1 MSVNSQKD
9 TLKLFWRVSN
19 KYKWRRGLSLA
30 IAVANFAVGMFVIP
44 LIIAS
49 FLDLVQ
55 SGQLD
60 ESRVWGLITVYALAQ
75 LWSEVIGWRV
85 VIYLMWT
92 FQVSMQ
98 RDLYAEIFDKLSN
111 QTMFFHSNKFGGSLV
126 SQSNKITG
134 AIERFW
140 DTIVWSL
147 FPVLISVIGSTIVLW
162 FIYWPYALFMAILSI
177 TFVIA
182 VYFGSKHMAR
192 LNEEEAKASNKISG
206 HLSDV
211 VANIL
216 TVKASSAEK
225 RELKNL
231 YVVQQRTDKS
241 GKIAKN
247 DVIITATR
255 AYQVPSKDTDS
266 SMQLDLFQGRRYE
279 LGTNNAKYNQASFEK
294 YRITLEKPTSEK
306 ITETNVETQTTAKLL
321 ANTQKPEVKAELGYR
336 FTMPWLIIIAAMLA
350 TPLAQVR
357 PRQGRWLRLLPSVL
371 IFASCAISI
380 ISLRTAIGK
389 ESISEYAYIWLI
401 VGFIAFAL
409 LLNWQSRVVHR
420 VRYRRQSSQL
430 SPGGQP

>member
-1 MSVNSQKD
+1 MILRRYMTQQVAANTAIVLLFLMALMLGGRLIRYFGIAAEGRLDVGLLFAIIGYNIPTFLELILPLSFFIALMLVLGRMYVDQEMSV
-9 TLKLFWRVSN
+9 LFASGIS
-19 KYKWRRGLSLA
+19 RGRLTRL
-30 IAVANFAVGMFVIP
+30 MIP
-44 LIIAS
+44 LITGLFVFQMGISLWAKPWGLS
-49 FLDLVQ
+49 NSEHIWQTQSLGSLLDLVRPKTFIS
-55 SGQLD
+55 SGNYHLYVD
-60 ESRVWGLITVYALAQ
+60 E
-75 LWSEVIGWRV
+75 
-85 VIYLMWT
+85 
-92 FQVSMQ
+92 
-98 RDLYAEIFDKLSN
+98 FDK
-111 QTMFFHSNKFGGSLV
+111 
-126 SQSNKITG
+126 
-134 AIERFW
+134 
-140 DTIVWSL
+140 
-147 FPVLISVIGSTIVLW
+147 
-162 FIYWPYALFMAILSI
+162 
-177 TFVIA
+177 
-182 VYFGSKHMAR
+182 
-192 LNEEEAKASNKISG
+192 
-206 HLSDV
+206 
-211 VANIL
+211 
-216 TVKASSAEK
+216 EK

-231 YVVQQRTDKS
+231 YVVQQQTDKS

-279 LGTNNAKYNQASFEK
+279 LGTNQANYNQASFEK
-294 YRITLEKPTSEK
+294 YRITLEKPASEK

-389 ESISEYAYIWLI
+389 ERISEYAYIWLI

-420 VRYRRQSSQL
+420 VRYRRQSRQL
-430 SPGGQP
+430 PAGGQP

>member
-1 MSVNSQKD
+1 MILRRYMTQQVAANTAIVLLFLMALMLGGRLIRYFGIAAEGRLDVGLLFAIIGYNIPTFLELILPLSFFIALMLVLGRMYVDQEMSV
-9 TLKLFWRVSN
+9 LFASGIS
-19 KYKWRRGLSLA
+19 RGRLTRL
-30 IAVANFAVGMFVIP
+30 MIP
-44 LIIAS
+44 LITGLFVFQMGISLLAKPWGLS
-49 FLDLVQ
+49 NSKQIWQTQSLGSLLDLVRPKTFIS
-55 SGQLD
+55 SGDYHLYVD
-60 ESRVWGLITVYALAQ
+60 E
-75 LWSEVIGWRV
+75 
-85 VIYLMWT
+85 
-92 FQVSMQ
+92 
-98 RDLYAEIFDKLSN
+98 FDK
-111 QTMFFHSNKFGGSLV
+111 
-126 SQSNKITG
+126 
-134 AIERFW
+134 
-140 DTIVWSL
+140 
-147 FPVLISVIGSTIVLW
+147 
-162 FIYWPYALFMAILSI
+162 
-177 TFVIA
+177 
-182 VYFGSKHMAR
+182 
-192 LNEEEAKASNKISG
+192 
-206 HLSDV
+206 
-211 VANIL
+211 
-216 TVKASSAEK
+216 EK

-231 YVVQQRTDKS
+231 YVVQQQTDKS

-294 YRITLEKPTSEK
+294 YRITLEKPASEK

-389 ESISEYAYIWLI
+389 ERISEYAYIWLI

-420 VRYRRQSSQL
+420 VRYRRQNRQL

>member
-1 MSVNSQKD
+1 MILRRYMTQQVAANTAIVLLFLMALMLGGRLIRYFGIAAEGRLDVGLLFAIIGYNIPTFLELILPLSFFIALMLVLGRMYVEQEMSV
-9 TLKLFWRVSN
+9 LFASGIS
-19 KYKWRRGLSLA
+19 RGRLTRL
-30 IAVANFAVGMFVIP
+30 MIP
-44 LIIAS
+44 LITGLFVFQMGISLWAKPWGLS
-49 FLDLVQ
+49 NSEHIWQTQSLGSLLDLVRPKTFIS
-55 SGQLD
+55 SGNYHLYVD
-60 ESRVWGLITVYALAQ
+60 E
-75 LWSEVIGWRV
+75 
-85 VIYLMWT
+85 
-92 FQVSMQ
+92 
-98 RDLYAEIFDKLSN
+98 FDK
-111 QTMFFHSNKFGGSLV
+111 
-126 SQSNKITG
+126 
-134 AIERFW
+134 
-140 DTIVWSL
+140 
-147 FPVLISVIGSTIVLW
+147 
-162 FIYWPYALFMAILSI
+162 
-177 TFVIA
+177 
-182 VYFGSKHMAR
+182 
-192 LNEEEAKASNKISG
+192 
-206 HLSDV
+206 
-211 VANIL
+211 
-216 TVKASSAEK
+216 EK
-225 RELKNL
+225 RELKNI
-231 YVVQQRTDKS
+231 YVVQQQTDKS

-294 YRITLEKPTSEK
+294 YRITLEKPASEK

-389 ESISEYAYIWLI
+389 ERISEYAYIWLI
-401 VGFIAFAL
+401 VGFIGFAL

-420 VRYRRQSSQL
+420 VRYHRQSRQL

>member
-1 MSVNSQKD
+1 MILRRYMTQQVAANTAIVLLFLMALMLGGRLIRYFGIAAEGRLDVGLLFAIIGYNIPTFLELILPLSFFIALMLVLGRMYVDHEMSV
-9 TLKLFWRVSN
+9 LFASGIS
-19 KYKWRRGLSLA
+19 RGRLTRL
-30 IAVANFAVGMFVIP
+30 MIP
-44 LIIAS
+44 LITGLFVFQMGISLWAKPWGLS
-49 FLDLVQ
+49 NSEQIWQTQSLGSLLDLVRPKTFIS
-55 SGQLD
+55 SGNYHLYVD
-60 ESRVWGLITVYALAQ
+60 E
-75 LWSEVIGWRV
+75 
-85 VIYLMWT
+85 
-92 FQVSMQ
+92 
-98 RDLYAEIFDKLSN
+98 FDK
-111 QTMFFHSNKFGGSLV
+111 
-126 SQSNKITG
+126 
-134 AIERFW
+134 
-140 DTIVWSL
+140 
-147 FPVLISVIGSTIVLW
+147 
-162 FIYWPYALFMAILSI
+162 
-177 TFVIA
+177 
-182 VYFGSKHMAR
+182 
-192 LNEEEAKASNKISG
+192 
-206 HLSDV
+206 
-211 VANIL
+211 
-216 TVKASSAEK
+216 EK

-231 YVVQQRTDKS
+231 YVVQQQTDKS

-294 YRITLEKPTSEK
+294 YRITLEKPASEK

-389 ESISEYAYIWLI
+389 ERISEYAYIWLI

-430 SPGGQP
+430 PAGGQP

>member
-1 MSVNSQKD
+1 MILRRYMTQQVAANTAIVLLFLMALMLGGRLIRYFGIAAEGRLDVGLLFTIIGYNIPTFLELILPLSFFIALMLVLGRMYVDQEMSV
-9 TLKLFWRVSN
+9 LFASGIS
-19 KYKWRRGLSLA
+19 RGRLTRL
-30 IAVANFAVGMFVIP
+30 MIP
-44 LIIAS
+44 LITGLFIFQMGISLLAKPWGLS
-49 FLDLVQ
+49 NSKQIWQTQSLGSLLDLVRPKTFIS
-55 SGQLD
+55 SGNYHLYVD
-60 ESRVWGLITVYALAQ
+60 E
-75 LWSEVIGWRV
+75 
-85 VIYLMWT
+85 
-92 FQVSMQ
+92 
-98 RDLYAEIFDKLSN
+98 FDK
-111 QTMFFHSNKFGGSLV
+111 
-126 SQSNKITG
+126 
-134 AIERFW
+134 
-140 DTIVWSL
+140 
-147 FPVLISVIGSTIVLW
+147 
-162 FIYWPYALFMAILSI
+162 
-177 TFVIA
+177 
-182 VYFGSKHMAR
+182 
-192 LNEEEAKASNKISG
+192 
-206 HLSDV
+206 
-211 VANIL
+211 
-216 TVKASSAEK
+216 EK

-231 YVVQQRTDKS
+231 YVVQQQTDKS

-294 YRITLEKPTSEK
+294 YRITLEKPASEK

-380 ISLRTAIGK
+380 ISLRTAIAK
-389 ESISEYAYIWLI
+389 ERISEYAYIWLI

-420 VRYRRQSSQL
+420 VRYRRHSRQL

>member
-1 MSVNSQKD
+1 MILRRYMTQQVAANTAIVLLFLMALMLGGRLIRYFGIAAEGRLDVGLLFAIIGYNIPTFLELILPLSFFIALMLVLGRMYVDQEMSV
-9 TLKLFWRVSN
+9 LFASGIS
-19 KYKWRRGLSLA
+19 RGRLTRL
-30 IAVANFAVGMFVIP
+30 MIP
-44 LIIAS
+44 LIAGLFVFQMGISLLAKPWGLS
-49 FLDLVQ
+49 NSKQIWQTQSLGSLLDLVRPKTFIS
-55 SGQLD
+55 SGNYHLYVD
-60 ESRVWGLITVYALAQ
+60 E
-75 LWSEVIGWRV
+75 
-85 VIYLMWT
+85 
-92 FQVSMQ
+92 
-98 RDLYAEIFDKLSN
+98 FDK
-111 QTMFFHSNKFGGSLV
+111 
-126 SQSNKITG
+126 
-134 AIERFW
+134 
-140 DTIVWSL
+140 
-147 FPVLISVIGSTIVLW
+147 
-162 FIYWPYALFMAILSI
+162 
-177 TFVIA
+177 
-182 VYFGSKHMAR
+182 
-192 LNEEEAKASNKISG
+192 
-206 HLSDV
+206 
-211 VANIL
+211 
-216 TVKASSAEK
+216 EK

-231 YVVQQRTDKS
+231 YVVQQQTDKS

-294 YRITLEKPTSEK
+294 YRITLEKPASEK

-389 ESISEYAYIWLI
+389 ERISEYAYIWLI
-401 VGFIAFAL
+401 LGFIAFAL

-420 VRYRRQSSQL
+420 VRYRRHSRQL

>member
-1 MSVNSQKD
+1 MILRRYMTQQVAANTAIVLLFLMALMLGGRLIRYFGIAAEGRLDVGLLFAIIGYNIPTFLELILPLSFFIALMLVLGRMYVDQEMSV
-9 TLKLFWRVSN
+9 LFASGIS
-19 KYKWRRGLSLA
+19 RGRLTRL
-30 IAVANFAVGMFVIP
+30 MIP
-44 LIIAS
+44 LIAGLFVFQMGISLWAKPWGLS
-49 FLDLVQ
+49 NSKQIWQTQSLGSLLDLVRPKTFIS
-55 SGQLD
+55 SGNYHLYVD
-60 ESRVWGLITVYALAQ
+60 E
-75 LWSEVIGWRV
+75 
-85 VIYLMWT
+85 
-92 FQVSMQ
+92 
-98 RDLYAEIFDKLSN
+98 FDK
-111 QTMFFHSNKFGGSLV
+111 
-126 SQSNKITG
+126 
-134 AIERFW
+134 
-140 DTIVWSL
+140 
-147 FPVLISVIGSTIVLW
+147 
-162 FIYWPYALFMAILSI
+162 
-177 TFVIA
+177 
-182 VYFGSKHMAR
+182 
-192 LNEEEAKASNKISG
+192 
-206 HLSDV
+206 
-211 VANIL
+211 
-216 TVKASSAEK
+216 EK

-231 YVVQQRTDKS
+231 YVVQQQTDKS

-294 YRITLEKPTSEK
+294 YRITLEKPTSET

-389 ESISEYAYIWLI
+389 ERISEYAYIWLI

-420 VRYRRQSSQL
+420 VRYRRHSRQL
-430 SPGGQP
+430 SAGGQP

>member
-1 MSVNSQKD
+1 MILRRYMTQQVAANTAIVLLFLMALMLGGRLIRYFGIAAEGRLDVGLLFAIIGYNIPTFLELILPLSFFIALMLVLGRMYVDQEMSV
-9 TLKLFWRVSN
+9 LFASGIS
-19 KYKWRRGLSLA
+19 RGRLTRL
-30 IAVANFAVGMFVIP
+30 MIP
-44 LIIAS
+44 LITGLFVFQMGISLLAKPWGLS
-49 FLDLVQ
+49 NSEQIWQTQSLGSLLDLVRPKTFIS
-55 SGQLD
+55 SGNYHLYVD
-60 ESRVWGLITVYALAQ
+60 E
-75 LWSEVIGWRV
+75 
-85 VIYLMWT
+85 
-92 FQVSMQ
+92 
-98 RDLYAEIFDKLSN
+98 FDK
-111 QTMFFHSNKFGGSLV
+111 
-126 SQSNKITG
+126 
-134 AIERFW
+134 
-140 DTIVWSL
+140 
-147 FPVLISVIGSTIVLW
+147 
-162 FIYWPYALFMAILSI
+162 
-177 TFVIA
+177 
-182 VYFGSKHMAR
+182 
-192 LNEEEAKASNKISG
+192 
-206 HLSDV
+206 
-211 VANIL
+211 
-216 TVKASSAEK
+216 EK

-231 YVVQQRTDKS
+231 YVVQQQTDKS

-294 YRITLEKPTSEK
+294 YRITLEKPASEK
-306 ITETNVETQTTAKLL
+306 ITETNVEIQTTAKLL
-321 ANTQKPEVKAELGYR
+321 ANTQKPEAKAELGYR

-380 ISLRTAIGK
+380 ISLRTAIAK

-420 VRYRRQSSQL
+420 VRYRRHSRQL

>member
-1 MSVNSQKD
+1 MILRRYMTQQVAANTAIVLLFLMALMLGGRLIRYFGIAAEGRLDVGLLFTIIGYNIPTFLELILPLSFFIALMLVLGRMYVEQEMSV
-9 TLKLFWRVSN
+9 LFASGIS
-19 KYKWRRGLSLA
+19 RGRLTRL
-30 IAVANFAVGMFVIP
+30 MIP
-44 LIIAS
+44 LITGLFVFQMGISLWAKPWGLS
-49 FLDLVQ
+49 NSEHIWQTQSLGSLLDLVRPKTFIS
-55 SGQLD
+55 SGNYHLYVD
-60 ESRVWGLITVYALAQ
+60 E
-75 LWSEVIGWRV
+75 
-85 VIYLMWT
+85 
-92 FQVSMQ
+92 
-98 RDLYAEIFDKLSN
+98 FDK
-111 QTMFFHSNKFGGSLV
+111 
-126 SQSNKITG
+126 
-134 AIERFW
+134 
-140 DTIVWSL
+140 
-147 FPVLISVIGSTIVLW
+147 
-162 FIYWPYALFMAILSI
+162 
-177 TFVIA
+177 
-182 VYFGSKHMAR
+182 
-192 LNEEEAKASNKISG
+192 
-206 HLSDV
+206 
-211 VANIL
+211 
-216 TVKASSAEK
+216 EK
-225 RELKNL
+225 RELKNI
-231 YVVQQRTDKS
+231 YVVQQQTDKS

-294 YRITLEKPTSEK
+294 YRITLEKPASEK

-321 ANTQKPEVKAELGYR
+321 AHTQKPEVKAELGYR

-380 ISLRTAIGK
+380 ISLRTAIAK

-420 VRYRRQSSQL
+420 VRYRRHSRQL

>member
-1 MSVNSQKD
+1 MILRRYMTQQVAANTAIVLLFLMALMLGGRLIRYFGIAAEGRLDVGLLFAIIGYNIPTFLELILPLSFFIALMLVLGRMYVDQEMSV
-9 TLKLFWRVSN
+9 LFASGIS
-19 KYKWRRGLSLA
+19 RGRLTRL
-30 IAVANFAVGMFVIP
+30 MIP
-44 LIIAS
+44 LITGLFVFQMGISLWAKPWGLS
-49 FLDLVQ
+49 NSEHIWQTQSLGSLLDLVRPKTFIS
-55 SGQLD
+55 SGNYHLYVD
-60 ESRVWGLITVYALAQ
+60 E
-75 LWSEVIGWRV
+75 
-85 VIYLMWT
+85 
-92 FQVSMQ
+92 
-98 RDLYAEIFDKLSN
+98 FDK
-111 QTMFFHSNKFGGSLV
+111 
-126 SQSNKITG
+126 
-134 AIERFW
+134 
-140 DTIVWSL
+140 
-147 FPVLISVIGSTIVLW
+147 
-162 FIYWPYALFMAILSI
+162 
-177 TFVIA
+177 
-182 VYFGSKHMAR
+182 
-192 LNEEEAKASNKISG
+192 
-206 HLSDV
+206 
-211 VANIL
+211 
-216 TVKASSAEK
+216 EK
-225 RELKNL
+225 RELKNI
-231 YVVQQRTDKS
+231 YVVQQQTDKS

-294 YRITLEKPTSEK
+294 YRITLEKPASEK

-389 ESISEYAYIWLI
+389 ERISEYAYIWLI

-420 VRYRRQSSQL
+420 VRYHRQSRQL

>member
-1 MSVNSQKD
+1 MILRRYMTQQVAANTAIVLLFLMALMLGGRLIRYFGIAAEGRLDVGLLFTIIGYNIPTFLELILPLSFFIALMLVLGRMYVDQEMSV
-9 TLKLFWRVSN
+9 LFASGIS
-19 KYKWRRGLSLA
+19 RGRLTRL
-30 IAVANFAVGMFVIP
+30 MIP
-44 LIIAS
+44 LITGLFIFQMGISLWAKPWGLS
-49 FLDLVQ
+49 NSKQIWQTQSLGSLLDLVRPKTFIS
-55 SGQLD
+55 SGNYHLYVD
-60 ESRVWGLITVYALAQ
+60 E
-75 LWSEVIGWRV
+75 
-85 VIYLMWT
+85 
-92 FQVSMQ
+92 
-98 RDLYAEIFDKLSN
+98 FDK
-111 QTMFFHSNKFGGSLV
+111 
-126 SQSNKITG
+126 
-134 AIERFW
+134 
-140 DTIVWSL
+140 
-147 FPVLISVIGSTIVLW
+147 
-162 FIYWPYALFMAILSI
+162 
-177 TFVIA
+177 
-182 VYFGSKHMAR
+182 
-192 LNEEEAKASNKISG
+192 
-206 HLSDV
+206 
-211 VANIL
+211 
-216 TVKASSAEK
+216 EK

-231 YVVQQRTDKS
+231 YVVQQQTDKS

-294 YRITLEKPTSEK
+294 YRITLEKPASEK

-321 ANTQKPEVKAELGYR
+321 AHTQKPEVKAELGYR

-389 ESISEYAYIWLI
+389 ESISEYAYIWLML
-401 VGFIAFAL
+401 GFIAFAL

-420 VRYRRQSSQL
+420 VRYRRHSRQL

>member
-1 MSVNSQKD
+1 MILRRYMTQQVAANTAIVLLFLMALMLGGRLIRYFGIAAEGRLDVGLLFAIIGYNIPTFLELILPLSFFIALMLVLGRMYVDQEMSV
-9 TLKLFWRVSN
+9 LFASGIS
-19 KYKWRRGLSLA
+19 RGRLTRL
-30 IAVANFAVGMFVIP
+30 MIP
-44 LIIAS
+44 LITGLFIFQMGISLLAKPWGLS
-49 FLDLVQ
+49 NSKQIWQTQSLGSLLDLVRPKTFIS
-55 SGQLD
+55 SGNYHLYVD
-60 ESRVWGLITVYALAQ
+60 E
-75 LWSEVIGWRV
+75 
-85 VIYLMWT
+85 
-92 FQVSMQ
+92 
-98 RDLYAEIFDKLSN
+98 FDK
-111 QTMFFHSNKFGGSLV
+111 
-126 SQSNKITG
+126 
-134 AIERFW
+134 
-140 DTIVWSL
+140 
-147 FPVLISVIGSTIVLW
+147 
-162 FIYWPYALFMAILSI
+162 
-177 TFVIA
+177 
-182 VYFGSKHMAR
+182 
-192 LNEEEAKASNKISG
+192 
-206 HLSDV
+206 
-211 VANIL
+211 
-216 TVKASSAEK
+216 EK

-231 YVVQQRTDKS
+231 YVVQQQTDKS

-294 YRITLEKPTSEK
+294 YRITLEKPASEK

-420 VRYRRQSSQL
+420 VRYRRQSRQL

>member
-1 MSVNSQKD
+1 MILRRYMTQQVAANTAIVLLFLMALMLGGRLIRYFGIAAEGRLDVGLLFAIIGYNIPTFLELILPLSFFIALMLVLGRMYVDQEMSV
-9 TLKLFWRVSN
+9 LFASGIS
-19 KYKWRRGLSLA
+19 RGRLTRL
-30 IAVANFAVGMFVIP
+30 MIP
-44 LIIAS
+44 LITGLFVFQMGISLLAKPWGLS
-49 FLDLVQ
+49 NSKQIWQTQSLGSLLDLVRPKTFIS
-55 SGQLD
+55 SGNYHLYVD
-60 ESRVWGLITVYALAQ
+60 E
-75 LWSEVIGWRV
+75 
-85 VIYLMWT
+85 
-92 FQVSMQ
+92 
-98 RDLYAEIFDKLSN
+98 FDK
-111 QTMFFHSNKFGGSLV
+111 
-126 SQSNKITG
+126 
-134 AIERFW
+134 
-140 DTIVWSL
+140 
-147 FPVLISVIGSTIVLW
+147 
-162 FIYWPYALFMAILSI
+162 
-177 TFVIA
+177 
-182 VYFGSKHMAR
+182 
-192 LNEEEAKASNKISG
+192 
-206 HLSDV
+206 
-211 VANIL
+211 
-216 TVKASSAEK
+216 EK

-231 YVVQQRTDKS
+231 YVVQQQTDKS

-294 YRITLEKPTSEK
+294 YRITLEKPASEK

-321 ANTQKPEVKAELGYR
+321 AHTQKPEVKAELGYR

-389 ESISEYAYIWLI
+389 ERISEYAYIWLI

-420 VRYRRQSSQL
+420 VRYRRHSRQL
-430 SPGGQP
+430 SAGGQP

>member
-1 MSVNSQKD
+1 MILRRYMTQQVAANTAIVLLFLMALMLGGRLIRYFGIAAEGRLDVGLLFTIIGYNIPTFLELILPLSFFIALMLVLGRMYVEQEMSV
-9 TLKLFWRVSN
+9 LFASGIS
-19 KYKWRRGLSLA
+19 RGRLTRL
-30 IAVANFAVGMFVIP
+30 MIP
-44 LIIAS
+44 LIAGLFVFQMGISLWAKPWGLS
-49 FLDLVQ
+49 NSEQIWQTQSLGSLLDLVRPKTFIS
-55 SGQLD
+55 SGNYHLYVD
-60 ESRVWGLITVYALAQ
+60 E
-75 LWSEVIGWRV
+75 
-85 VIYLMWT
+85 
-92 FQVSMQ
+92 
-98 RDLYAEIFDKLSN
+98 FDK
-111 QTMFFHSNKFGGSLV
+111 
-126 SQSNKITG
+126 
-134 AIERFW
+134 
-140 DTIVWSL
+140 
-147 FPVLISVIGSTIVLW
+147 
-162 FIYWPYALFMAILSI
+162 
-177 TFVIA
+177 
-182 VYFGSKHMAR
+182 
-192 LNEEEAKASNKISG
+192 
-206 HLSDV
+206 
-211 VANIL
+211 
-216 TVKASSAEK
+216 EK
-225 RELKNL
+225 RELKNI
-231 YVVQQRTDKS
+231 YVVQQQTDKS

-294 YRITLEKPTSEK
+294 YRITLEKPASEK

-389 ESISEYAYIWLI
+389 ERISEYAYIWLI

-420 VRYRRQSSQL
+420 VRYHRQSRQL

>member
-1 MSVNSQKD
+1 MILRRYMTQQVAANTAIVLLFLMALMLGGRLIRYFGIAAEGRLDVGLLFAIIGYNIPTFLELILPLSFFIALMLVLGRMYVDQEMSV
-9 TLKLFWRVSN
+9 LFASGIS
-19 KYKWRRGLSLA
+19 RGRLTRL
-30 IAVANFAVGMFVIP
+30 MIP
-44 LIIAS
+44 LITGLFIFQMGISLLAKPWGLS
-49 FLDLVQ
+49 NSKQIWQTQSLGSLLDLVRPKTFIS
-55 SGQLD
+55 SGNYHLYVD
-60 ESRVWGLITVYALAQ
+60 E
-75 LWSEVIGWRV
+75 
-85 VIYLMWT
+85 
-92 FQVSMQ
+92 
-98 RDLYAEIFDKLSN
+98 FDK
-111 QTMFFHSNKFGGSLV
+111 
-126 SQSNKITG
+126 
-134 AIERFW
+134 
-140 DTIVWSL
+140 
-147 FPVLISVIGSTIVLW
+147 
-162 FIYWPYALFMAILSI
+162 
-177 TFVIA
+177 
-182 VYFGSKHMAR
+182 
-192 LNEEEAKASNKISG
+192 
-206 HLSDV
+206 
-211 VANIL
+211 
-216 TVKASSAEK
+216 EK

-231 YVVQQRTDKS
+231 YVVQQQTDKS

-294 YRITLEKPTSEK
+294 YRITLEKPASEK

-321 ANTQKPEVKAELGYR
+321 AHTQKPEVKAELGYR

-389 ESISEYAYIWLI
+389 ERISEYAYIWLI

-420 VRYRRQSSQL
+420 VRYRRHSRQL

>member
-1 MSVNSQKD
+1 MILRRYMTQQVAANTAIVLLFLMALMLGGRLIRYFGIAAEGRLDVGLLFAIIGYNIPTFLELILPLSFFIALMLVLGRMYVDQEMSV
-9 TLKLFWRVSN
+9 LFASGIS
-19 KYKWRRGLSLA
+19 RGRLTRL
-30 IAVANFAVGMFVIP
+30 MIP
-44 LIIAS
+44 LITGLFIFQMGISLLAKPWGLS
-49 FLDLVQ
+49 NSKQIWQTQSLGSLLDLVRPKTFIS
-55 SGQLD
+55 SGNYHLYVD
-60 ESRVWGLITVYALAQ
+60 E
-75 LWSEVIGWRV
+75 
-85 VIYLMWT
+85 
-92 FQVSMQ
+92 
-98 RDLYAEIFDKLSN
+98 FDK
-111 QTMFFHSNKFGGSLV
+111 
-126 SQSNKITG
+126 
-134 AIERFW
+134 
-140 DTIVWSL
+140 
-147 FPVLISVIGSTIVLW
+147 
-162 FIYWPYALFMAILSI
+162 
-177 TFVIA
+177 
-182 VYFGSKHMAR
+182 
-192 LNEEEAKASNKISG
+192 
-206 HLSDV
+206 
-211 VANIL
+211 
-216 TVKASSAEK
+216 EK

-231 YVVQQRTDKS
+231 YVVQQQTDKS

-294 YRITLEKPTSEK
+294 YRITLEKPASEK

-389 ESISEYAYIWLI
+389 ERISEYAYIWLI

-420 VRYRRQSSQL
+420 VRYRRHSRQL
-430 SPGGQP
+430 SAGGQP

>member
-1 MSVNSQKD
+1 MILRRYMTQQVAANTAIVLLFLMALMLGGRLIRYFGIAAEGRLDVGLLFAIIGYNIPTFLELILPLSFFIALMLVLGRMYVDQEMSV
-9 TLKLFWRVSN
+9 LFASGIS
-19 KYKWRRGLSLA
+19 RGRLTRL
-30 IAVANFAVGMFVIP
+30 MIP
-44 LIIAS
+44 LIAGLFVFQMGISLWAKPWGLS
-49 FLDLVQ
+49 NSKQIWQTQSLGSLLDLVRPKTFIS
-55 SGQLD
+55 SGNYHLYVD
-60 ESRVWGLITVYALAQ
+60 E
-75 LWSEVIGWRV
+75 
-85 VIYLMWT
+85 
-92 FQVSMQ
+92 
-98 RDLYAEIFDKLSN
+98 FDK
-111 QTMFFHSNKFGGSLV
+111 
-126 SQSNKITG
+126 
-134 AIERFW
+134 
-140 DTIVWSL
+140 
-147 FPVLISVIGSTIVLW
+147 
-162 FIYWPYALFMAILSI
+162 
-177 TFVIA
+177 
-182 VYFGSKHMAR
+182 
-192 LNEEEAKASNKISG
+192 
-206 HLSDV
+206 
-211 VANIL
+211 
-216 TVKASSAEK
+216 EK
-225 RELKNL
+225 RELKNI
-231 YVVQQRTDKS
+231 YVVQQQTDKS

-294 YRITLEKPTSEK
+294 YRITLEKPASEK

-389 ESISEYAYIWLI
+389 ERISEYAYIWLI

-420 VRYRRQSSQL
+420 VRYRRQSRQL

>member
-1 MSVNSQKD
+1 MILRRYMTQQVAANTAIVLLFLMALMLGGRLIRYFGIAAEGRLDVGLLFAIIGYNIPTFLELILPLSFFIALMLVLGRMYVDHEMSV
-9 TLKLFWRVSN
+9 LFASGIS
-19 KYKWRRGLSLA
+19 RGRLTRL
-30 IAVANFAVGMFVIP
+30 MIP
-44 LIIAS
+44 LITGLFVFQMGISLWAKPWGLS
-49 FLDLVQ
+49 NSEQIWQTQSLGSLLDLVRPKTFIS
-55 SGQLD
+55 SGNYHLYVD
-60 ESRVWGLITVYALAQ
+60 E
-75 LWSEVIGWRV
+75 
-85 VIYLMWT
+85 
-92 FQVSMQ
+92 
-98 RDLYAEIFDKLSN
+98 FDK
-111 QTMFFHSNKFGGSLV
+111 
-126 SQSNKITG
+126 
-134 AIERFW
+134 
-140 DTIVWSL
+140 
-147 FPVLISVIGSTIVLW
+147 
-162 FIYWPYALFMAILSI
+162 
-177 TFVIA
+177 
-182 VYFGSKHMAR
+182 
-192 LNEEEAKASNKISG
+192 
-206 HLSDV
+206 
-211 VANIL
+211 
-216 TVKASSAEK
+216 EK
-225 RELKNL
+225 RELKNI
-231 YVVQQRTDKS
+231 YVVQQQTDKS

-294 YRITLEKPTSEK
+294 YRITLEKPASEK

-321 ANTQKPEVKAELGYR
+321 AHTQKPEVKAELGYR

-389 ESISEYAYIWLI
+389 ERISEYAYIWLI

-420 VRYRRQSSQL
+420 VRYRRHSRQL

>member
-1 MSVNSQKD
+1 MILRRYMTQQVAANTAIVLLFLMALMLGGRLIRYFGIAAEGRLDVGLLFAIIGYNIPTFLELILPLSFFIALMLVLGRMYVDQEMSV
-9 TLKLFWRVSN
+9 LFASGIS
-19 KYKWRRGLSLA
+19 RGRLTRL
-30 IAVANFAVGMFVIP
+30 MIP
-44 LIIAS
+44 LITGLFIFQMGISLLAKPWGLS
-49 FLDLVQ
+49 NSEQIWQTQSLGSLLDLVRPKTFIS
-55 SGQLD
+55 SGNYHLYVD
-60 ESRVWGLITVYALAQ
+60 E
-75 LWSEVIGWRV
+75 
-85 VIYLMWT
+85 
-92 FQVSMQ
+92 
-98 RDLYAEIFDKLSN
+98 FDK
-111 QTMFFHSNKFGGSLV
+111 
-126 SQSNKITG
+126 
-134 AIERFW
+134 
-140 DTIVWSL
+140 
-147 FPVLISVIGSTIVLW
+147 
-162 FIYWPYALFMAILSI
+162 
-177 TFVIA
+177 
-182 VYFGSKHMAR
+182 
-192 LNEEEAKASNKISG
+192 
-206 HLSDV
+206 
-211 VANIL
+211 
-216 TVKASSAEK
+216 EK

-231 YVVQQRTDKS
+231 YVVQQQTDKS

-294 YRITLEKPTSEK
+294 YRITLEKPASEK

-357 PRQGRWLRLLPSVL
+357 PRQGRWLLLLPSVL

-380 ISLRTAIGK
+380 ISLRTAIAK

-401 VGFIAFAL
+401 VGFIGFAL

-420 VRYRRQSSQL
+420 VRYRRHSRQL

>member
-1 MSVNSQKD
+1 MILRRYMTQQVAANTAIVLLFLMALMLGGRLIRYFGIAAEGRLDVGLLFAIIGYNIPTFLELILPLSFFIALMLVLGRMYVDHEMSV
-9 TLKLFWRVSN
+9 LFASGIS
-19 KYKWRRGLSLA
+19 RGRLTRL
-30 IAVANFAVGMFVIP
+30 MIP
-44 LIIAS
+44 LITGLFVFQMGISLLAKPWGLS
-49 FLDLVQ
+49 NSKQIWQTQSLGSLLDLVRPKTFIS
-55 SGQLD
+55 SGNYHLYVD
-60 ESRVWGLITVYALAQ
+60 E
-75 LWSEVIGWRV
+75 
-85 VIYLMWT
+85 
-92 FQVSMQ
+92 
-98 RDLYAEIFDKLSN
+98 FDK
-111 QTMFFHSNKFGGSLV
+111 
-126 SQSNKITG
+126 
-134 AIERFW
+134 
-140 DTIVWSL
+140 
-147 FPVLISVIGSTIVLW
+147 
-162 FIYWPYALFMAILSI
+162 
-177 TFVIA
+177 
-182 VYFGSKHMAR
+182 
-192 LNEEEAKASNKISG
+192 
-206 HLSDV
+206 
-211 VANIL
+211 
-216 TVKASSAEK
+216 EK
-225 RELKNL
+225 RELKNI
-231 YVVQQRTDKS
+231 YVVQQQTDKS
-241 GKIAKN
+241 GKIGKN

-294 YRITLEKPTSEK
+294 YRITLEKPASEK

-389 ESISEYAYIWLI
+389 ERISEYAYIWLI

-420 VRYRRQSSQL
+420 VRYHRQSRQL

>member
-1 MSVNSQKD
+1 MILRRYMTQQVAANTAIVLLFLMALMLGGRLIRYFGIAAEGRLDVGLLFAIIGYNIPTFLELILPLSFFIALMLVLGRMYVDQEMSV
-9 TLKLFWRVSN
+9 LFASGIS
-19 KYKWRRGLSLA
+19 RGRLTRL
-30 IAVANFAVGMFVIP
+30 MIP
-44 LIIAS
+44 LITGLFVFQMGISLWAKPWGLS
-49 FLDLVQ
+49 NSEHIWQTQSLGSLLDLVRPKTFIS
-55 SGQLD
+55 SGNYHLYVD
-60 ESRVWGLITVYALAQ
+60 E
-75 LWSEVIGWRV
+75 
-85 VIYLMWT
+85 
-92 FQVSMQ
+92 
-98 RDLYAEIFDKLSN
+98 FDK
-111 QTMFFHSNKFGGSLV
+111 
-126 SQSNKITG
+126 
-134 AIERFW
+134 
-140 DTIVWSL
+140 
-147 FPVLISVIGSTIVLW
+147 
-162 FIYWPYALFMAILSI
+162 
-177 TFVIA
+177 
-182 VYFGSKHMAR
+182 
-192 LNEEEAKASNKISG
+192 
-206 HLSDV
+206 
-211 VANIL
+211 
-216 TVKASSAEK
+216 EK

-231 YVVQQRTDKS
+231 YVVQQQTDKS

-294 YRITLEKPTSEK
+294 YRITLEKPASEK

-380 ISLRTAIGK
+380 ISLRTAIAK

-420 VRYRRQSSQL
+420 VRYRRQSRQL

>member
-1 MSVNSQKD
+1 MILRRYMTQQVAANTAIVLLFLMALMLGGRLIRYFGIAAEGRLDVGLLFAIIGYNIPTFLELILPLSFFIALMLVLGRMYVDQEMSV
-9 TLKLFWRVSN
+9 LFASGIS
-19 KYKWRRGLSLA
+19 RGRLTRL
-30 IAVANFAVGMFVIP
+30 MIP
-44 LIIAS
+44 LITGLFVFQMGISLLAKPWGLS
-49 FLDLVQ
+49 NSKQIWQTQSLGSLLDLVRPKTFIS
-55 SGQLD
+55 SGNYHLYVD
-60 ESRVWGLITVYALAQ
+60 E
-75 LWSEVIGWRV
+75 
-85 VIYLMWT
+85 
-92 FQVSMQ
+92 
-98 RDLYAEIFDKLSN
+98 FDK
-111 QTMFFHSNKFGGSLV
+111 
-126 SQSNKITG
+126 
-134 AIERFW
+134 
-140 DTIVWSL
+140 
-147 FPVLISVIGSTIVLW
+147 
-162 FIYWPYALFMAILSI
+162 
-177 TFVIA
+177 
-182 VYFGSKHMAR
+182 
-192 LNEEEAKASNKISG
+192 
-206 HLSDV
+206 
-211 VANIL
+211 
-216 TVKASSAEK
+216 EK

-231 YVVQQRTDKS
+231 YVVQQQTDKS
-241 GKIAKN
+241 GKIGKN

-294 YRITLEKPTSEK
+294 YRITLEKPASEK

-321 ANTQKPEVKAELGYR
+321 AHTQKPEVKAELGYR

-420 VRYRRQSSQL
+420 VRYRRHSRQL
-430 SPGGQP
+430 SAGGQS

>member
-1 MSVNSQKD
+1 MILRRYMTQQVAANTAIVLLFLMALMLGGRLIRYFGIAAEGRLDVGLLFAIIGYNIPTFLELILPLSFFIALMLVLGRMYVDQEMSV
-9 TLKLFWRVSN
+9 LFASGIS
-19 KYKWRRGLSLA
+19 RGRLTRL
-30 IAVANFAVGMFVIP
+30 MIP
-44 LIIAS
+44 LITGLFVFQMGISLWAKPWGLS
-49 FLDLVQ
+49 NSKQIWQTQSLGSLLDLVRPKTFIS
-55 SGQLD
+55 SGNYHLYVD
-60 ESRVWGLITVYALAQ
+60 E
-75 LWSEVIGWRV
+75 
-85 VIYLMWT
+85 
-92 FQVSMQ
+92 
-98 RDLYAEIFDKLSN
+98 FDK
-111 QTMFFHSNKFGGSLV
+111 
-126 SQSNKITG
+126 
-134 AIERFW
+134 
-140 DTIVWSL
+140 
-147 FPVLISVIGSTIVLW
+147 
-162 FIYWPYALFMAILSI
+162 
-177 TFVIA
+177 
-182 VYFGSKHMAR
+182 
-192 LNEEEAKASNKISG
+192 
-206 HLSDV
+206 
-211 VANIL
+211 
-216 TVKASSAEK
+216 EK

-231 YVVQQRTDKS
+231 YVVQQQTDKS

-294 YRITLEKPTSEK
+294 YRITLEKPASEK

-389 ESISEYAYIWLI
+389 ERISEYAYIWLML
-401 VGFIAFAL
+401 GFVAFAL

-420 VRYRRQSSQL
+420 VRYRRQL

>member
-1 MSVNSQKD
+1 MILRRYMTQQVAANTAIVLLFLMALMLGGRLIRYFGIAAEGRLDVGLLFAIIGYNIPTFLELILPLSFFIALMLVLGRMYVDQEMSV
-9 TLKLFWRVSN
+9 LFASGIS
-19 KYKWRRGLSLA
+19 RGRLTRL
-30 IAVANFAVGMFVIP
+30 MIP
-44 LIIAS
+44 LITGLFVFQMGISLLAKPWGLS
-49 FLDLVQ
+49 NSEQIWQTQSLGSLLDLVRPKTFIS
-55 SGQLD
+55 SGNYHLYVD
-60 ESRVWGLITVYALAQ
+60 E
-75 LWSEVIGWRV
+75 
-85 VIYLMWT
+85 
-92 FQVSMQ
+92 
-98 RDLYAEIFDKLSN
+98 FDK
-111 QTMFFHSNKFGGSLV
+111 
-126 SQSNKITG
+126 
-134 AIERFW
+134 
-140 DTIVWSL
+140 
-147 FPVLISVIGSTIVLW
+147 
-162 FIYWPYALFMAILSI
+162 
-177 TFVIA
+177 
-182 VYFGSKHMAR
+182 
-192 LNEEEAKASNKISG
+192 
-206 HLSDV
+206 
-211 VANIL
+211 
-216 TVKASSAEK
+216 EK

-231 YVVQQRTDKS
+231 YVVQQQTDKS

-279 LGTNNAKYNQASFEK
+279 LGTNQANYNQASFEK
-294 YRITLEKPTSEK
+294 YRITLEKPASEK

-389 ESISEYAYIWLI
+389 ERISEYAYIWLI

-420 VRYRRQSSQL
+420 VRYRRHSRQL
-430 SPGGQP
+430 SAGGQP

>member
-1 MSVNSQKD
+1 MILRRYMTQQVAANTAIVLLFLMALMLGGRLIRYFGIAAEGRLDVGLLFAIIGYNIPTFLELILPLSFFIALMLVLGRMYVDQEMSV
-9 TLKLFWRVSN
+9 LFASGIS
-19 KYKWRRGLSLA
+19 RGRLTRL
-30 IAVANFAVGMFVIP
+30 MIP
-44 LIIAS
+44 LITGLFVFQMGISLLAKPWGLS
-49 FLDLVQ
+49 NSEQIWQTQSLGSLLDLVRPKTFIS
-55 SGQLD
+55 SGNYHLYVD
-60 ESRVWGLITVYALAQ
+60 E
-75 LWSEVIGWRV
+75 
-85 VIYLMWT
+85 
-92 FQVSMQ
+92 
-98 RDLYAEIFDKLSN
+98 FDK
-111 QTMFFHSNKFGGSLV
+111 
-126 SQSNKITG
+126 
-134 AIERFW
+134 
-140 DTIVWSL
+140 
-147 FPVLISVIGSTIVLW
+147 
-162 FIYWPYALFMAILSI
+162 
-177 TFVIA
+177 
-182 VYFGSKHMAR
+182 
-192 LNEEEAKASNKISG
+192 
-206 HLSDV
+206 
-211 VANIL
+211 
-216 TVKASSAEK
+216 EK

-231 YVVQQRTDKS
+231 YVVQQQTDKS

-294 YRITLEKPTSEK
+294 YRITLEKPASEK

-389 ESISEYAYIWLI
+389 ERISEYAYIWLI

-430 SPGGQP
+430 SAGGQP

>member
-1 MSVNSQKD
+1 MILRRYMTQQVAANTAIVLLFLMALMLGGRLIRYFGIAAEGRLDVGLLFAIIGYNIPTFLELILPLSFFIALMLVLGRMYVDQEMSV
-9 TLKLFWRVSN
+9 LFASGIS
-19 KYKWRRGLSLA
+19 RGRLTRL
-30 IAVANFAVGMFVIP
+30 MIP
-44 LIIAS
+44 LITGLFVFQMGISLLAKPWGLS
-49 FLDLVQ
+49 NSEQIWQTQSLGSLLDLVRPKTFIS
-55 SGQLD
+55 SGNYHLYVD
-60 ESRVWGLITVYALAQ
+60 E
-75 LWSEVIGWRV
+75 
-85 VIYLMWT
+85 
-92 FQVSMQ
+92 
-98 RDLYAEIFDKLSN
+98 FDK
-111 QTMFFHSNKFGGSLV
+111 
-126 SQSNKITG
+126 
-134 AIERFW
+134 
-140 DTIVWSL
+140 
-147 FPVLISVIGSTIVLW
+147 
-162 FIYWPYALFMAILSI
+162 
-177 TFVIA
+177 
-182 VYFGSKHMAR
+182 
-192 LNEEEAKASNKISG
+192 
-206 HLSDV
+206 
-211 VANIL
+211 
-216 TVKASSAEK
+216 EK

-231 YVVQQRTDKS
+231 YVVQQQTDKS

-279 LGTNNAKYNQASFEK
+279 LGTNNANYNQASFEK
-294 YRITLEKPTSEK
+294 YRITLEKPASEK

-389 ESISEYAYIWLI
+389 ERISEYAYIWLML
-401 VGFIAFAL
+401 GFVAFAL

-420 VRYRRQSSQL
+420 VRYRRHSRQL

>member
-1 MSVNSQKD
+1 MILRRYMTQQVAANTAIVLLFLMALMLGGRLIRYFGIAAEGRLDVGLLFAIIGYNIPTFLELILPLSFFIALMLVLGRMYVEQEMSV
-9 TLKLFWRVSN
+9 LFASGIS
-19 KYKWRRGLSLA
+19 RGRLTRL
-30 IAVANFAVGMFVIP
+30 MIP
-44 LIIAS
+44 LITGLFVFQMGISLWAKPWGLS
-49 FLDLVQ
+49 NSEHIWQTQSLGSLLDLVRPKTFIS
-55 SGQLD
+55 SGNYHLYVD
-60 ESRVWGLITVYALAQ
+60 E
-75 LWSEVIGWRV
+75 
-85 VIYLMWT
+85 
-92 FQVSMQ
+92 
-98 RDLYAEIFDKLSN
+98 FDK
-111 QTMFFHSNKFGGSLV
+111 
-126 SQSNKITG
+126 
-134 AIERFW
+134 
-140 DTIVWSL
+140 
-147 FPVLISVIGSTIVLW
+147 
-162 FIYWPYALFMAILSI
+162 
-177 TFVIA
+177 
-182 VYFGSKHMAR
+182 
-192 LNEEEAKASNKISG
+192 
-206 HLSDV
+206 
-211 VANIL
+211 
-216 TVKASSAEK
+216 EK
-225 RELKNL
+225 RELKNI
-231 YVVQQRTDKS
+231 YVVQQQTDKS

-247 DVIITATR
+247 DVIISATR

-294 YRITLEKPTSEK
+294 YRITLEKPASEK

-389 ESISEYAYIWLI
+389 ERISEYAYIWLI

-420 VRYRRQSSQL
+420 VRYHRQSRQL

>member
-1 MSVNSQKD
+1 MILRRYMTQQVAANTAIVLLFLMALMLGGRLIRYFGIAAEGRLDVGLLFTIIGYNIPTFLELILPLSFFIALMLVLGRMYVDHEMSV
-9 TLKLFWRVSN
+9 LFASGIS
-19 KYKWRRGLSLA
+19 RGRLTRL
-30 IAVANFAVGMFVIP
+30 MIP
-44 LIIAS
+44 LIAGLFVFQMGISLWAKPWGLS
-49 FLDLVQ
+49 NSEQIWQTQSLGSLLDLVRPKTFIS
-55 SGQLD
+55 SGNYHLYVD
-60 ESRVWGLITVYALAQ
+60 E
-75 LWSEVIGWRV
+75 
-85 VIYLMWT
+85 
-92 FQVSMQ
+92 
-98 RDLYAEIFDKLSN
+98 FDK
-111 QTMFFHSNKFGGSLV
+111 
-126 SQSNKITG
+126 
-134 AIERFW
+134 
-140 DTIVWSL
+140 
-147 FPVLISVIGSTIVLW
+147 
-162 FIYWPYALFMAILSI
+162 
-177 TFVIA
+177 
-182 VYFGSKHMAR
+182 
-192 LNEEEAKASNKISG
+192 
-206 HLSDV
+206 
-211 VANIL
+211 
-216 TVKASSAEK
+216 EK

-231 YVVQQRTDKS
+231 YVVQQQTDKS

-294 YRITLEKPTSEK
+294 YRITLEKPASEK

-321 ANTQKPEVKAELGYR
+321 AHTQKPEVKAELGYR

-389 ESISEYAYIWLI
+389 ERISEYAYIWLI

-420 VRYRRQSSQL
+420 VRYRRHSRQL
-430 SPGGQP
+430 SAGGQP

>member
-1 MSVNSQKD
+1 MILRRYMTQQVAANTAIVLLFLMALMLGGRLIRYFGIAAEGRLDVGLLFAIIGYNIPTFLELILPLSFFIALMLVLGRMYVEQEMSV
-9 TLKLFWRVSN
+9 LFASGIS
-19 KYKWRRGLSLA
+19 RGRLTRL
-30 IAVANFAVGMFVIP
+30 MIP
-44 LIIAS
+44 LITGLFVLQMGISLWAKPWGLS
-49 FLDLVQ
+49 NSEHIWQTQSLGSLLDLVRPKTFIS
-55 SGQLD
+55 SGNYHLYVD
-60 ESRVWGLITVYALAQ
+60 E
-75 LWSEVIGWRV
+75 
-85 VIYLMWT
+85 
-92 FQVSMQ
+92 
-98 RDLYAEIFDKLSN
+98 FDK
-111 QTMFFHSNKFGGSLV
+111 
-126 SQSNKITG
+126 
-134 AIERFW
+134 
-140 DTIVWSL
+140 
-147 FPVLISVIGSTIVLW
+147 
-162 FIYWPYALFMAILSI
+162 
-177 TFVIA
+177 
-182 VYFGSKHMAR
+182 
-192 LNEEEAKASNKISG
+192 
-206 HLSDV
+206 
-211 VANIL
+211 
-216 TVKASSAEK
+216 EK

-231 YVVQQRTDKS
+231 YVVQQQTDKS

-294 YRITLEKPTSEK
+294 YRITLEKPASEK

-321 ANTQKPEVKAELGYR
+321 AHTQKPEVKAELGYR

-389 ESISEYAYIWLI
+389 ERISEYAYIWLI

-420 VRYRRQSSQL
+420 VRYHRQSRQL

>member
-1 MSVNSQKD
+1 MILRRYMTQQVAANTAIVLLFLMALMLGGRLIRYFGIAAEGRLDVGLLFAIIGYNIPTFLELILPLSFFIALMLVLGRMYVDQEMSV
-9 TLKLFWRVSN
+9 LFASGIS
-19 KYKWRRGLSLA
+19 RGRLTRL
-30 IAVANFAVGMFVIP
+30 MIP
-44 LIIAS
+44 LITGLFIFQMGISLLAKPWGLS
-49 FLDLVQ
+49 NSKQIWQTQSLGSLLDLVRPKTFIS
-55 SGQLD
+55 SGNYHLYVD
-60 ESRVWGLITVYALAQ
+60 E
-75 LWSEVIGWRV
+75 
-85 VIYLMWT
+85 
-92 FQVSMQ
+92 
-98 RDLYAEIFDKLSN
+98 FDK
-111 QTMFFHSNKFGGSLV
+111 
-126 SQSNKITG
+126 
-134 AIERFW
+134 
-140 DTIVWSL
+140 
-147 FPVLISVIGSTIVLW
+147 
-162 FIYWPYALFMAILSI
+162 
-177 TFVIA
+177 
-182 VYFGSKHMAR
+182 
-192 LNEEEAKASNKISG
+192 
-206 HLSDV
+206 
-211 VANIL
+211 
-216 TVKASSAEK
+216 EK

-231 YVVQQRTDKS
+231 YVVQQQTDKS

-294 YRITLEKPTSEK
+294 YRITLEKPASEK

-389 ESISEYAYIWLI
+389 ERISEYAYIWLI

-420 VRYRRQSSQL
+420 VRYRRHSRQL
-430 SPGGQP
+430 SAGGQS